1 MSENKKFIFNVLF
14 LCYLTVIMSSSYST
28 LTFLPITQ
36 HKVPFRDTRE
46 LKKGPRERLMC
57 KCQKPQKWRRAVNV
71 NHILQS
77 SVKYV
82 SQSLMSTIRSWYQSL
97 VSLIG
102 GINRMCT
109 GSVASF
115 AFAGACS
122 QARLYW
128 LYWLVNWL
136 LDCLSIL
143 PICLLEWHLN
153 DEAPHGL
160 TYWESERLAG
170 EVANWLITDWLTR
183 RLTI

>member
-1 MSENKKFIFNVLF
+1 M
-14 LCYLTVIMSSSYST
+14 LCNCYYVEFVRLYISILTASDGST
-28 LTFLPITQ
+28 VKSLPITQ

-46 LKKGPRERLMC
+46 LKKGPRELLMH
-57 KCQKPQKWRRAVNV
+57 KCHKPQEWRRVVNV
-71 NHILQS
+71 NRILQS
-77 SVKYV
+77 SVEYL

-102 GINRMCT
+102 GINRMST

-115 AFAGACS
+115 ALAGACS
-122 QARLYW
+122 QAR

-143 PICLLEWHLN
+143 PICLFEWHLN

-160 TYWESERLAG
+160 TYWESESLAG
-170 EVANWLITDWLTR
+170 GVVNWLITDWLTR
-183 RLTI
+183 WLTV